1 MIESLLIKNVASY
14 DPNNGCELNDLK
26 KVNFFFGHNGSGKS
40 TIARYLHNVSLDDS
54 EKTDVFDD
62 CSQNGYEEQNHH
74 ILVFDENFVQ
84 ENFNKDRFLKGVFSL
99 NETNEAIDIKIENTE
114 NQIDKFEKEKVRKE
128 KILSKIL
135 QDQTN
140 KKKDLLDYCWSKRSS
155 FLSFSKLSLD
165 HKKSKPNHLEKLR
178 EIINNPTKQ
187 LSIQNLTDRYNF
199 LYENEISEIST
210 NIDHKVYRDLRKIEI
225 KLEPLLEEIIV
236 GNEDVN
242 IAPLIEM
249 LNNRNWVEQG
259 IEYLDKS
266 DTICPFCQE
275 ETINDDL
282 KNQFNEYFDRTY
294 KEKINLI
301 ENLLDNYNEVSYS
314 LLQNILRI
322 QNAFNPDNK
331 VSSLY
336 IKIRDYL
343 AENKEIIEYK
353 ISNSNEKKSISSVK
367 AFKSELSN
375 IIKMIEENNKT
386 FSELDQNKKSLI
398 SDIWIYMAN
407 KSKPRIQSYENRK
420 LQYSRLNNLANELQ
434 DKYEEKVSNLKLS
447 IESLRG
453 QTVTT
458 TDAVD
463 SINIILK
470 NAGFTS
476 FEIAEKDKINNISHY
491 YLKRPASNN
500 SDGIF
505 KSLSE
510 GEKSFI
516 SFLYFYQLCIGT
528 DDIENNSSKKKIIVI
543 DDPVSSL
550 DSQALFV
557 ISTLIHQL
565 ILQKGNDN
573 KPNRKAFKNDHIK
586 QVFIFTHN
594 IYFYKEVS
602 FNRRP
607 ICTDY
612 WHYQVLKINNQTEI
626 TGQYNKAVLDDYSLL
641 WSNIKDLKNN
651 LPMNSSFNISIANTM
666 RRIIESYINFLG
678 LGNDSWSAI
687 LNEDQESP
695 EYYIKC
701 AFISSINDES
711 HKVSTLDGVYY
722 QKISRV
728 QPQLLFKIF
737 QDIFESIGK
746 EHYEMMIGEEIPVIT

>member
-14 DPNNGCELNDLK
+14 DTNIGCELNDLK

-54 EKTDVFDD
+54 EKTNEFDD
-62 CSQNGYEEQNHH
+62 CVQNGYDEQNHH
-74 ILVFDENFVQ
+74 ILVFDENFIQ

-99 NETNEAIDIKIENTE
+99 NEANETIDTKIEETEIKIDNL
-114 NQIDKFEKEKVRKE
+114 EKEKTRKE
-128 KILSKIL
+128 KLLSKL
-135 QDQTN
+135 LEDQN
-140 KKKDLLDYCWSKRSS
+140 KKKTELLNYCWSKRNS
-155 FLSFSKLSLD
+155 FLSFSKLSLA
-165 HKKSKPNHLEKLR
+165 HKKSKPNHLDKLR
-178 EIINNPTKQ
+178 EILKNPTKQ
-187 LSIQNLTDRYNF
+187 LTIQNLTDRYNS
-199 LYENEISEIST
+199 LYENKISEISST
-210 NIDHKVYRDLRKIEI
+210 IDPKIYGNLRRIENQ
-225 KLEPLLEEIIV
+225 LEPLLREIIV

-249 LNNRNWVEQG
+249 LNNRNWVEKG
-259 IEYLDKS
+259 IEYLEKT
-266 DTICPFCQE
+266 DTVCPFCQE
-275 ETINDDL
+275 ETIDDEL
-282 KNQFNEYFDRTY
+282 RNQFNEYFDRTY
-294 KEKINLI
+294 KEKISLI
-301 ENLLDNYNEVSYS
+301 EDLLNKYNEASYS
-314 LLQNILRI
+314 LLQNILKI
-322 QNAFNPDNK
+322 QNSFNPDNK

-336 IKIRDYL
+336 IKIRDFL
-343 AENKEIIEYK
+343 AENKVVIENK
-353 ISNSNEKKSISSVK
+353 IDNSNEKKNISSIK
-367 AFKSELSN
+367 SFKTELSN
-375 IIKMIEENNKT
+375 IIKLIEENNKN
-386 FSELDQNKKSLI
+386 FSELDQNKKGLI
-398 SDIWIYMAN
+398 SDIWVFMAN
-407 KSKPRIQSYENRK
+407 KSKARIQAFDNRK
-420 LQYSRLNNLANELQ
+420 LKYSRLNSLANDLK
-434 DKYEEKVSNLKLS
+434 DKYDEEISNLKLS
-447 IESLRG
+447 VESLRG
-453 QTVTT
+453 QTVNTA
-458 TDAVD
+458 DAVNN
-463 SINIILK
+463 INVILR

-491 YLKRPASNN
+491 YLKRPGSNN
-500 SDGIF
+500 TNGIF

-573 KPNRKAFKNDHIK
+573 KPNRKVFKNENIK
-586 QVFIFTHN
+586 QVFILTHN

-602 FNRRP
+602 FNKRP
-607 ICTDY
+607 ICTDF
-612 WHYQVLKINNQTEI
+612 WHYQVSKVNNKTEI

-641 WSNIKDLKNN
+641 WTNIKDLKGN
-651 LPMNSSFNISIANTM
+651 LPTNSSFNISIANTM
-666 RRIIESYINFLG
+666 RRIIESYTNFLG

-687 LNEDQESP
+687 LSEDQNSP

-728 QPQLLFKIF
+728 QPQLLFDIF
-737 QDIFESIGK
+737 KDIFESIGK
-746 EHYEMMIGEEIPVIT
+746 EHYEMMMEEEILVTN